1 LSRAIVTARPVA
13 GRLPLCVQPTNSSG
27 RESDVYVQSAI
38 VVAGAPL
45 VDMDIGASYLAGA
58 VVGEFLPGVVFGS
71 LLAEWLEPYRN
82 LSPFHHSI
90 GYESLRIGP
99 GLGHSAILLV
109 TTLLLVVLGAFA
121 FQRRDLG
128 V

>member
-1 LSRAIVTARPVA
+1 LSRAIVIARPVA

-27 RESDVYVQSAI
+27 RESGVYVQSAI

-71 LLAEWLEPYRN
+71 LLAEWLEPHRN
-82 LSPFHHSI
+82 LSPSI
-90 GYESLRIGP
+90 TPSDTSPCASGP
-99 GLGHSAILLV
+99 DLV
-109 TTLLLVVLGAFA
+109 TA
-121 FQRRDLG
+121 RSSW
-128 V
+128 